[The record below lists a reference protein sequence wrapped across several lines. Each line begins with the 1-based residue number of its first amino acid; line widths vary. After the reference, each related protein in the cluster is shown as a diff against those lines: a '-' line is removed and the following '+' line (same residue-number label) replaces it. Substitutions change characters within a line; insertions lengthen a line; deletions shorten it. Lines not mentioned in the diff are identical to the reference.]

1 MKNLTLIKLGGSV
14 ITQKEVPMEV
24 RRKVLSRLVQ
34 EIAQADKQTD
44 ETFIIGHGQ
53 GSFAH
58 APAMRYRTM
67 DGFISKDSR
76 IGMAITQDS
85 AAQLNR
91 IVVHQFITEEMP
103 AVSFMM
109 SNVAV
114 AANKKPKHL
123 QLEVLLE
130 YLEKGLLPVMCGD
143 VIVDEKMGCT
153 IWSTETGFE
162 HLIESLTTDKTSGEF
177 KVHKVVHVSE
187 VAGVLDAQGKTV
199 PEITP
204 KNSQEVKSYINGTK
218 GFDVTGGMWH
228 KIEASLALTEKGIT
242 SHILSGLTKDNLYN
256 CLTEQPFE
264 GTTIHS

>member
-24 RRKVLSRLVQ
+24 RRKVLVRLVR
-34 EIAQADKQTD
+34 EIARANKQTD

-58 APAMRYRTM
+58 APAMRYKTM
-67 DGFISKDSR
+67 DGFISKDSK

-91 IVVHQFITEEMP
+91 IVVHQFINEELP
-103 AVSFMM
+103 AVSFLM

-114 AANKKPKHL
+114 ASNKKPKHL
-123 QLEVLLE
+123 QLEVLLQ

-143 VIVDEKMGCT
+143 VIVDDEMGCT

-162 HLIESLTTDKTSGEF
+162 HLIEALTTDQTEGEF
-177 KVHKVVHVSE
+177 KVHKVIHVSE
-187 VAGVLDAQGKTV
+187 VAGVLDAEGNTI
-199 PEITP
+199 PEI
-204 KNSQEVKSYINGTK
+204 SHASADEVKGYINGTK

-228 KIEASLALTEKGIT
+228 KIEASLALTDKGIT
-242 SHILSGLTKDNLYN
+242 SHILSGLTPDNLYN
-256 CLTEQPFE
+256 CLTEQAFE
-264 GTTIHS
+264 GTTISS